1 MLAARSPPRGYA
13 GKLVNLDKLL
23 KQLRRD
29 ATANPKKAAL
39 LGLMALVA
47 LYFWAPLLVKF
58 ASRRG
63 AESAQAE
70 PTSVTPNPTALPIN
84 STLPNSTLPSN
95 STAIAP
101 VTPIRRTTKFQW
113 EKVRELIRK
122 DEHMASATLDP
133 AWVKPFGA
141 GRAAANAELA
151 QNESQSEPAED
162 PAAKAAAMLASLEP
176 QDLGITLGGIMI
188 GPRGRL
194 ATINGEACR
203 EGDVLS
209 IALKNDKSTSLD
221 FKILKITRQSVQLA
235 TSGKTFTLELGMPK
249 LGAGDAFQTA
259 KHK

>member
-1 MLAARSPPRGYA
+1 
-13 GKLVNLDKLL
+13 
-23 KQLRRD
+23 
-29 ATANPKKAAL
+29 
-39 LGLMALVA
+39 
-47 LYFWAPLLVKF
+47 
-58 ASRRG
+58 
-63 AESAQAE
+63 
-70 PTSVTPNPTALPIN
+70 
-84 STLPNSTLPSN
+84 
-95 STAIAP
+95 
-101 VTPIRRTTKFQW
+101 
-113 EKVRELIRK
+113 
-122 DEHMASATLDP
+122 MASATLDP

-141 GRAAANAELA
+141 GRATANAELA